1 MTGEGMKHFLMVLA
15 VLLFAQSAM
24 AERLAVK
31 ARVGN
36 VRSGPGQN
44 YEVMWNVE
52 QNHPLEIIEKKGEWR
67 RFRDFEGDQGWIH
80 QDIVGKTDAVIT
92 VQNKCNIRSGPGTG
106 FDVVFSVEKGIPFKV
121 SDRKGD
127 WLRVEH
133 ADGDKGWMHRS
144 LAW

>member
-31 ARVGN
+31 SQVGN

-67 RFRDFEGDQGWIH
+67 HFRDFEGDQGWIH
-80 QDIVGKTDAVIT
+80 QDIVGKIDAVIT

-121 SDRKGD
+121 LNRKGD

-133 ADGDKGWMHRS
+133 ADGDKGWIHRS
-144 LAW
+144 LVW

>member
-1 MTGEGMKHFLMVLA
+1 MTGEGMKHFFMVLA

-31 ARVGN
+31 SQVGN

-52 QNHPLEIIEKKGEWR
+52 QNHPLEIIEKKGGWR
-67 RFRDFEGDQGWIH
+67 HFRDFEGDQGWIH
-80 QDIVGKTDAVIT
+80 QDIVGKIDAVIT

-121 SDRKGD
+121 LNRKGD

-133 ADGDKGWMHRS
+133 ADGDKGWIHRS
-144 LAW
+144 LVW

>member
-1 MTGEGMKHFLMVLA
+1 MTGEGMKHIMMIMA

-31 ARVGN
+31 AQVGN
-36 VRSGPGQN
+36 VRSGPGQK
-44 YEVMWNVE
+44 YEVLWNVE
-52 QNHPLEIIEKKGEWR
+52 QNHPIEIIEKKGEWC

-80 QDIVGKTDAVIT
+80 QDIVGKIDAVIT
-92 VQNKCNIRSGPGTG
+92 VQEKCNIRSGPGTD
-106 FDVVFSVEKGIPFKV
+106 FEVVFSVEKGIPFKV

-133 ADGDKGWMHRS
+133 ADGDKGWIHRS
-144 LAW
+144 LVW